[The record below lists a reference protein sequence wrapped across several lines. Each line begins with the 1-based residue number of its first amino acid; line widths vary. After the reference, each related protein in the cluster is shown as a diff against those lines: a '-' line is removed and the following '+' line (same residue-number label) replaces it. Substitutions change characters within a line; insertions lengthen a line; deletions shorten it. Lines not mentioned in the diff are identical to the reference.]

1 MLWLTIE
8 ETMEN
13 LTPKEEEIMQIIW
26 SLDKCFV
33 KDIIGQ
39 MEESRPAY
47 TTISSIVRI
56 LEGKGFVGHTA
67 YGNTY
72 QYHPIVAK
80 EDYRKNTF
88 RSFVQNY
95 FDNSFRNV
103 VSFLVEEK
111 KLSKEE
117 IEDLANIL
125 KEIKNEKKGG
135 SDEQ

>member
-1 MLWLTIE
+1 
-8 ETMEN
+8 MEN

-26 SLDKCFV
+26 NLDKCFV

-39 MEESRPAY
+39 MDEPKPAY

-56 LEGKGFVGHTA
+56 LESKDFVGHNA

-72 QYHPIVAK
+72 QYYPLVPK

-95 FDNSFRNV
+95 FDNSFKNV

-111 KLSKEE
+111 KLNKEE
-117 IEDLANIL
+117 IEELSNIL
-125 KEIKNEKKGG
+125 KEIKKEKSGG
-135 SDEQ
+135 SDE